1 MYVYLKF
8 LYDRM
13 SGMQFRDIVYRALDT
28 GRTILVD
35 NFDYINPVRLYNK
48 ITRPNWISLSS
59 TEDFEGDTTDAT
71 GMPDVSGE
79 WNNISSSATP
89 IVSNIPIQK
98 VIDIIIK
105 CLIIGLQLLLISLV
119 TNHAIMHPPIVR
131 AIIFA
136 FTAILVFINPIVP
149 FILIIYYMFY
159 AMWRF
164 YMNTRVDPKD
174 KKRIMPFIYALLPL
188 TTSVPKSTFDSI
200 VLYPFRY
207 SPGDDLKYLV
217 KGHAEW
223 IETLINSFK
232 DAKKTL
238 EIGNMKN
245 MYEEYKSFLNEMH
258 AYEVKNPDGTYIK
271 KVPFT
276 QSNVPLTSSVK
287 PTAPPENIQSP
298 EYIPSSVKPTAP
310 TAPTANIQ
318 SPENVQS
325 PAKPSLSAPP
335 ANVKSPA
342 QLPGSSV

>member
-1 MYVYLKF
+1 
-8 LYDRM
+8 M
-13 SGMQFRDIVYRALDT
+13 SGMQIRDIVYHALGT

-35 NFDYINPVRLYNK
+35 NFNYINPVRLYNK
-48 ITRPNWISLSS
+48 ITRQNRISLFS
-59 TEDFEGDTTDAT
+59 TEEFEDNTTDET
-71 GMPDVSGE
+71 DNYLPDTSSMPDVSGMPDMSGE
-79 WNNISSSATP
+79 WSNISSSVTP
-89 IVSNIPIQK
+89 MVSNITIQK
-98 VIDIIIK
+98 VIDITIK

-136 FTAILVFINPIVP
+136 FTAILVFVNPIVP

-217 KGHAEW
+217 KGHTEW
-223 IETLINSFK
+223 IETLMNSFK
-232 DAKKTL
+232 DANKTL
-238 EIGNMKN
+238 EIGKMKN

-258 AYEVKNPDGTYIK
+258 TYEVKNPDGTYIK
-271 KVPFT
+271 KMPFT
-276 QSNVPLTSSVK
+276 QSNVQ
-287 PTAPPENIQSP
+287 PTA
-298 EYIPSSVKPTAP
+298 
-310 TAPTANIQ
+310 
-318 SPENVQS
+318 NVQS
-325 PAKPSLSAPP
+325 PAII
-335 ANVKSPA
+335 NKSNHD
-342 QLPGSSV
+342 LKGINHI